1 MINNKN
7 IRLFFVIFFSVAIL
21 SKPQAVMQYVK
32 SALSLCYNNVIPSL
46 FLFMVVSNYISA
58 SCFIPVLSKPFRWF
72 ARLMRVEDKH
82 YPAYILL
89 SFVGGFAVAAGLLK
103 KMADLGYNRRATQLL
118 SVSMVGN
125 SFAFCAFAVGV
136 GYLGNFNLGVM
147 IFIST
152 AAAGLITAFVMSF
165 FMEYEE
171 TRPLAVAQQN
181 PSLVESI
188 GEAAKSMLSVCGFV
202 VVFYCM
208 CEVMLLYINNSVF
221 KAILCAMTEV
231 TSGALKVSQLTGA
244 NSTAVCLCI
253 SFLPACTLAQ
263 TAYFSQDP
271 QIVKLLFFSRF
282 LHIPISVLVFS
293 VLKNLFPVA
302 AAVNAAGSVVVKG
315 YQNSIEISA
324 TLFVISVI
332 FLCIFDSNKLFTK
345 QR

>member
-263 TAYFSQDP
+263 TAYFSHDP

>member
-7 IRLFFVIFFSVAIL
+7 IRLFFVIFFAGAIL
-21 SKPQAVMQYVK
+21 SKPRAVMQYVK
-32 SALSLCYNNVIPSL
+32 NALSLCYSNVIPSL
-46 FLFMVVSNYISA
+46 FLFMVISNYISA
-58 SCFIPVLSKPFRWF
+58 GSFIPALSKPFRWF
-72 ARLMRVEDKH
+72 ARLMKVEDEH

-89 SFVGGFAVAAGLLK
+89 SLVGGFAVAGSLLK
-103 KMADLGYNRRATQLL
+103 KMADLGYSRRTTQLL
-118 SVSMVGN
+118 SISMVGN
-125 SFAFCAFAVGV
+125 SFAFCAFAVGA

-152 AAAGLITAFVMSF
+152 AAAGLIAAFVLSF
-165 FMEYEE
+165 FINYESVGQLE
-171 TRPLAVAQQN
+171 ISPRQ

-188 GEAAKSMLSVCGFV
+188 GDAAKSMLSVCGFV

-208 CEVMLLYINNSVF
+208 CEVMLLYIDNPVL
-221 KAILCAMTEV
+221 KAVLCAMTEV
-231 TSGALKVSQLTGA
+231 TSGALKVSRLTHA
-244 NSTAVCLCI
+244 NPTAVCLCI

-263 TAYFSQDP
+263 TSYFSQDP
-271 QIVKLLFFSRF
+271 RIAKLLLFSRI
-282 LHIPISVLVFS
+282 LHMPVSVLIFS

-324 TLFVISVI
+324 TLFVLSVI

>member
-7 IRLFFVIFFSVAIL
+7 IRLFFVIFFTGAIL
-21 SKPQAVMQYVK
+21 SKPRAVMQYVK
-32 SALSLCYNNVIPSL
+32 NALSLCYNNVIPSL
-46 FLFMVVSNYISA
+46 FLFMVISNYISA
-58 SCFIPVLSKPFRWF
+58 GSFVPVLSKPFRWF
-72 ARLMRVEDKH
+72 ARLMKVEDEH

-89 SFVGGFAVAAGLLK
+89 SLVGGFAVAGGLLK
-103 KMADLGYNRRATQLL
+103 KMTDLGYSRRTAQLL
-118 SVSMVGN
+118 SISMVGN
-125 SFAFCAFAVGV
+125 SFAFCAFAVGA

-152 AAAGLITAFVMSF
+152 AAAGLITAFILSF
-165 FMEYEE
+165 FINYEGVGRLE
-171 TRPLAVAQQN
+171 ISLRQ

-188 GEAAKSMLSVCGFV
+188 GDAAKSMLSVCGFV
-202 VVFYCM
+202 VVFYCI
-208 CEVMLLYINNSVF
+208 CEVILLYIYNSAL
-221 KAILCAMTEV
+221 KAVLCAITEV
-231 TSGALKVSQLTGA
+231 TSGALKVSRLTHA
-244 NSTAVCLCI
+244 NPTAVCLCV

-263 TAYFSQDP
+263 TGYFSQDP
-271 QIVKLLFFSRF
+271 RIAKPLFFSRI
-282 LHIPISVLVFS
+282 LHMPISILIFS

-324 TLFVISVI
+324 TLFVLSVI

>member
-72 ARLMRVEDKH
+72 ARLMRVEDNH
-82 YPAYILL
+82 YPAYVLL
-89 SFVGGFAVAAGLLK
+89 SFVGGFTVAAGLLK